1 VKVLVTG
8 AAGRIGAH
16 LTRAALREGHTVRG
30 LIVPGDPRAE
40 AIRLPGV
47 ELMEGDLR
55 DRDAL
60 RQAATGVDAIF
71 HLAGALTSRG
81 NTDHEF
87 IDLNLNATFDL
98 LVAARDVAPRLQR
111 FAYASSDA
119 VYAAG
124 GPAPKL
130 PIDET
135 CPVRPASVYGA
146 SKAGAEQLCLSFWR
160 AEGFPATILR
170 FGATCDAEEL
180 IDPRSVFARWLYLRE
195 ARAFLAAQ
203 PERSSAQDETLTVL
217 DALDDGSDALIAL
230 ADLEGN
236 PEIRQWG
243 DARDVAEGCLLTLG
257 NERADGET
265 FDLGGAPPFT
275 TLELANYIGER
286 TGRPVALAPVPT
298 ARPPWYLS
306 SQKAVDVLGY
316 SPAHSVFAMV
326 DEALGISQRS

>member
-1 VKVLVTG
+1 VRILITG

-30 LIVPGDPRAE
+30 LVVPGDTRAE
-40 AIRLPGV
+40 AIQLPGV
-47 ELMEGDLR
+47 ELIAGDLR

-60 RQAATGVDAIF
+60 RQAATGVDAIV

-81 NTDHEF
+81 NTDREF

-98 LVAARDVAPRLQR
+98 LVAARDVAPELQR
-111 FAYASSDA
+111 FVYASSDA
-119 VYAAG
+119 VYSDG
-124 GPAPKL
+124 GPAPRL
-130 PIDET
+130 PLDET

-180 IDPRSVFARWLYLRE
+180 IDPRSVFARWLFLRQ
-195 ARAFLAAQ
+195 ARAFLATQ
-203 PERSSAQDETLTVL
+203 SSRSAAQDETLAVL

-243 DARDVAEGCLLTLG
+243 DARDVAEGCLLTLE

-265 FDLGGAPPFT
+265 FDLGGAAPFS
-275 TLELANYIGER
+275 TLELATYIGER
-286 TGRPVALAPVPT
+286 TGRSVALAPVPA

-306 SQKAVDVLGY
+306 SQKAGNMLGY

-326 DEALGISQRS
+326 DEALGIPVRS